1 MKQSVSNDIKVGIFI
16 IFGVA
21 ALLYMS
27 VNVGNIP
34 FISQKAD
41 EGFYIYFNTVTGI
54 GKKTKVMMQGVKIGE
69 VADVKLD
76 HRKVKLTVLLDRP
89 VNIPVDSVATIQG
102 AGLLGDRH
110 LNIQPGISDKFIT
123 KGDTLAYS
131 VDPTNIDTIM
141 SKLSS
146 ALDDVKKFSKGLST
160 LFDEHGI
167 VGLFS
172 KGGLLGEGGKLTD
185 IMDTIDEASG
195 LIVAMLKENR
205 ENLKAGVGSVKD
217 VSTHL
222 DEILLEN
229 RGNIREGVKN
239 IRNVTAKLKDVIG
252 DNRDNFKDTLTN
264 LKSGSAKLDT
274 LMASLNRVMDK
285 IETGQGTIGKLVQSD
300 TVYDNLNSTLEGAQG
315 FVSKVKGIQVSLGLR
330 TEQQEA
336 LGKAKSYFSLKIKPR
351 EDKYYLFEIAND
363 IRKQKPLGTRNTLN
377 SILYTI
383 LFSKRYG
390 NINLKA
396 GLMESSG
403 GVGLDYYLWRDSVRF
418 TADMF
423 NFSGYDNQSPNPQL
437 KITGRYYIQKYIFF
451 YMGGD
456 ELFNSYYRSFVAGF
470 GVMADEDDFKF
481 LLKLL

>member
-1 MKQSVSNDIKVGIFI
+1 MKQSFSNDIKVGIFI
-16 IFGVA
+16 LFGVA

-34 FISQKAD
+34 FISKKA
-41 EGFYIYFNTVTGI
+41 EGGFYIYFNTVTGI
-54 GKKTKVMMQGVKIGE
+54 GKKTNVLMQGVKIGE
-69 VADVKLD
+69 VADVKLEG
-76 HRKVKLTVLLDRP
+76 RKVKLTVHLDRP

-110 LNIQPGISDKFIT
+110 LNIQPGMSDKFIA
-123 KGDTLAYS
+123 KGDTMAYS

-167 VGLFS
+167 VGLFGE
-172 KGGLLGEGGKLTD
+172 GGLLGEGGKLTE
-185 IMDTIDEASG
+185 IMETIDEASG
-195 LIVAMLKENR
+195 LIVTMLKENR
-205 ENLKAGVGSVKD
+205 ENLKAGVVNVKD
-217 VSTHL
+217 VSAHL

-239 IRNVTAKLKDVIG
+239 IRHVTAKLKDVIG
-252 DNRDNFKDTLTN
+252 DNRENFKDTLTN
-264 LKSGSAKLDT
+264 LKTGSAKLDT

-285 IETGQGTIGKLVQSD
+285 VEKGEGTIGKLVQKD
-300 TVYDNLNSTLEGAQG
+300 TVYDNLNRTLEGAQG
-315 FVSKVKGIQVSLGLR
+315 FVAKVERIRIGVGLR

-336 LGKAKSYFSLKIKPR
+336 LGESKSYFSLRIKPR
-351 EDKYYLFEIAND
+351 EDKFYLLEVSED
-363 IRKQKPLGTRNTLN
+363 IRREDIKTRNTLN
-377 SILYTI
+377 SLLYTV
-383 LFSKRYG
+383 LFNKRYG

-396 GLMESSG
+396 GLMESTG
-403 GVGLDYYLWRDSVRF
+403 GVGMDYYLWRDSVRF
-418 TADMF
+418 TADLF
-423 NFSGYDNQSPNPQL
+423 NFGGYDIKSPNPEL
-437 KITGRYYIQKYIFF
+437 KITGRYYIQKYIFL

-456 ELFNSYYRSFVAGF
+456 ELFNEAYRSFFAGF
-470 GVMADEDDFKF
+470 GVMADEDDLKF